1 MIKIIRLIKGKDNA
15 SIGIGAMIV
24 FIAMVL
30 VAGIAASVL
39 IQTATRLEMQALK
52 TGQGT
57 ISEVASGLNVEA
69 VEGNALTT
77 SAINKLAVEIKPR
90 AGSPDIDLNQTV
102 LEISDASSKHLLRH
116 SGNVYTIAGING
128 AIFNTSSYGA
138 ATTFDVLVL
147 QDADSSVTSDIV
159 INFGDHVVLGINVA
173 SVFSTNSGLAPRTD
187 VSGVVISEEG
197 VPGIIGFTTPS
208 SYTSAKQIT
217 SESEGKEGRSVH
229 RTG

>member
-1 MIKIIRLIKGKDNA
+1 
-15 SIGIGAMIV
+15 
-24 FIAMVL
+24 
-30 VAGIAASVL
+30 
-39 IQTATRLEMQALK
+39 MQALK

-138 ATTFDVLVL
+138 ATMER
-147 QDADSSVTSDIV
+147 
-159 INFGDHVVLGINVA
+159 G
-173 SVFSTNSGLAPRTD
+173 
-187 VSGVVISEEG
+187 
-197 VPGIIGFTTPS
+197 
-208 SYTSAKQIT
+208 
-217 SESEGKEGRSVH
+217 
-229 RTG
+229 

>member
-1 MIKIIRLIKGKDNA
+1 MGKYRIMKGNDAA

-69 VEGNALTT
+69 VEGNASVSSNVINLM
-77 SAINKLAVEIKPR
+77 AIELKCR
-90 AGSPDIDLNQTV
+90 AGSPDIDLSQTV
-102 LEISDASSKHLLRH
+102 IEISDASTKHLLRH
-116 SGNVYTIAGING
+116 SGNTPTDDADVNG
-128 AIFNTSSYGA
+128 AIFNVSNFGSS
-138 ATTFDVLVL
+138 TTFDVIVL
-147 QDADSSVTSDIV
+147 QDADSSVTSDTV
-159 INFGDHVVLGINVA
+159 INFGDHVVLAVDVA
-173 SVFSTNSGLAPRTD
+173 NIFTTHSGLRPRTD

-208 SYTSAKQIT
+208 SYTSAKQIM
-217 SESEGKEGRSVH
+217 ELQ
-229 RTG
+229 

>member
-1 MIKIIRLIKGKDNA
+1 MRNLIKNLNNKNVG

-39 IQTATRLEMQALK
+39 IQTSTRLEMQALR
-52 TGQGT
+52 TGSAT
-57 ISEVASGLNVEA
+57 IAEVASGLNVES
-69 VEGNALTT
+69 VEGNSLTT
-77 SAINKLAVEIKPR
+77 SAINKLAVEVKSR

-128 AIFNTSSYGA
+128 ALFNASSFGG
-138 ATTFDVLVL
+138 ATTFDIIVL
-147 QDADSSVTSDIV
+147 QDADSSVTSDKV
-159 INFGDHVVLGINVA
+159 INFGDHVVIGINVA
-173 SVFSTNSGLAPRTD
+173 SVFSGNSGLVPRTD

-208 SYTSAKQIT
+208 SYTSAKSIMELQ
-217 SESEGKEGRSVH
+217 
-229 RTG
+229 